1 MNSERNK
8 TMKNW
13 ISVTISV
20 VAFVISIFAL
30 AIVIPM
36 DSSKDG
42 MDFDYIG
49 AIIGVLSFLVTLLI
63 GYQIYTVINVKEELK
78 EVRRIKDQIETKIQI
93 KSEAITNEYKD
104 ELKLAAPLLMALA
117 SGHKELIEKEVFK
130 SYLKSKPNQLSKE
143 LAGAS
148 ISMIVGEAA
157 SQTDNNVR
165 KQRLEELAR
174 NVQYEEVVEFY
185 TDHAKSKEHRMIE
198 GMDSFLL
205 ELIGLLADK
214 QNEKDT
220 K

>member
-1 MNSERNK
+1 
-8 TMKNW
+8 MKNW
-13 ISVTISV
+13 IPITISV
-20 VAFVISIFAL
+20 VAIILSMVAL
-30 AIVIPM
+30 AIVIPS
-36 DSSKDG
+36 DLSEGSL
-42 MDFDYIG
+42 DFDYIG
-49 AIIGVLSFLVTLLI
+49 VIIGVLSFLVTLLI

-78 EVRRIKDQIETKIQI
+78 EVRRIKDQIESKIQM

-104 ELKLAAPLLMALA
+104 ELKQAAPLIMALA
-117 SGHKELIEKEVFK
+117 SRSKEVIEKEVFR

-157 SQTDNNVR
+157 SQTDKEKR
-165 KQRLEELAR
+165 MQRLEELAG

-185 TDHAKSKEHRMIE
+185 TDHAKSNEHGKIK

-205 ELIGLLADK
+205 ELIGLLVEK
-214 QNEKDT
+214 QHEGDT

>member
-185 TDHAKSKEHRMIE
+185 TDHAKSKEHRKIE